1 MKRQKACPTRRRTAL
16 RRWGAAL
23 LLAAVLAGTGMYRV
37 LPGQAV
43 AAAADRGDVDHPRVV
58 KWVSDRA
65 RSGLY
70 SLVEGDDALM
80 LCLLR
85 FSPTGGWYD
94 SGSAVVETW
103 QNAAV
108 SAGICSHNHRQDGR
122 VVIFLFGRVEADI
135 RRLELEAT
143 FWEEEA
149 EAMTVRTVPVP
160 AEDLFEEHGRRY
172 FVTELEDLSLDNWIE
187 GRVLGWTDSGQ
198 IRTSEPLLRWYW
210 ST

>member
-1 MKRQKACPTRRRTAL
+1 MKRRKACPTRRRTAL

-43 AAAADRGDVDHPRVV
+43 AVAADSRDVEHPRVV
-58 KWVSDRA
+58 KWVSGRA
-65 RSGLY
+65 WSELY

-85 FSPTGGWYD
+85 FSPTGGWYY
-94 SGSAVVETW
+94 SNSAVVETW

-108 SAGICSHNHRQDGR
+108 SAGICSHQFHQDGR
-122 VVIFLFGRVEADI
+122 IVLFLFGRVEADI

-143 FWEEEA
+143 FWEEGA
-149 EAMTVRTVPVP
+149 EALTIRTVPVP

-172 FVTELEDLSLDNWIE
+172 FITELEDLSLDNWIQ
-187 GRVLGWTDSGQ
+187 GQVLGWTDSGQ
-198 IRTSEPLLRWYW
+198 IRTSEPLVRWYW

>member
-43 AAAADRGDVDHPRVV
+43 AVAADRGDVDHPRVV

-108 SAGICSHNHRQDGR
+108 SAGS
-122 VVIFLFGRVEADI
+122 A
-135 RRLELEAT
+135 
-143 FWEEEA
+143 
-149 EAMTVRTVPVP
+149 
-160 AEDLFEEHGRRY
+160 
-172 FVTELEDLSLDNWIE
+172 
-187 GRVLGWTDSGQ
+187 
-198 IRTSEPLLRWYW
+198 LRKSPWK
-210 ST
+210 